1 MLLDTRPEDQ
11 KGHEV
16 MKPII
21 IAMTLAAALA
31 AYAILDSYEC
41 WVNAGTDLCVECTD
55 DCLDGEVQAKVQP

>member
-1 MLLDTRPEDQ
+1 
-11 KGHEV
+11 

-21 IAMTLAAALA
+21 IAMSLAAALA

-41 WVNAGTDLCVECTD
+41 WVNAGTDTCVECTD